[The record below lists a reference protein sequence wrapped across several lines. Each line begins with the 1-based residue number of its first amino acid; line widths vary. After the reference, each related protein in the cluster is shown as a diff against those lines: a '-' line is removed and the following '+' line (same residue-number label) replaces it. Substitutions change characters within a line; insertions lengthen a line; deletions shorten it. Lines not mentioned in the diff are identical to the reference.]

1 MTGLRKVLVGA
12 AAVHLVLAALYAPH
26 VPIEPYMPRSLDRIV
41 ALYGSMSGVRNH
53 FDFFA
58 PSVSTQARVEFRV
71 GGPDGTTRVM
81 RLATPNGEVNNRIAL
96 MLTYY
101 SYPGVRESLL
111 QGLGEYMLRLNPHAT
126 TVEVRIDALEIPTLR
141 EVAAGNTRPRWTEL
155 GRAQVRGKATPG
167 N

>member
-26 VPIEPYMPRSLDRIV
+26 VPIELYMPRPLDRIV

-101 SYPGVRESLL
+101 SYPDVRESLL
-111 QGLGEYMLRLNPHAT
+111 KALG
-126 TVEVRIDALEIPTLR
+126 D
-141 EVAAGNTRPRWTEL
+141 L
-155 GRAQVRGKATPG
+155 GRGPHRGPRDPDPARGGRGQFPRALDRARAHAGAQRSRPWKIAAWRAW
-167 N
+167 